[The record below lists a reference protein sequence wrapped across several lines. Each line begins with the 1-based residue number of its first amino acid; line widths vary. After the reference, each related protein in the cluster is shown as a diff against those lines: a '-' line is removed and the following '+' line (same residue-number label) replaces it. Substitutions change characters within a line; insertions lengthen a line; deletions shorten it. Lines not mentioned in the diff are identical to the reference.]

1 MRARTDFLDGM
12 RACAPLMLGMVPFAI
27 ITGVTAVNVGI
38 SPALAVVMSVIVFA
52 GAAQLAAIDLLG
64 QSAPI
69 VVVVFT
75 AIVVN
80 LRFMMYSA
88 SIAPYLSRYSAL
100 SKWFSAYVLTD
111 LAYALSV
118 TEFAE
123 TAPDERSRKW
133 FYLGTA
139 MMLWITWQLGTVVG
153 VLLGANVPAGLSLEF
168 AIPLTFMA
176 LLFPVLKGRP
186 TATTAL
192 VAGFFAVLADP
203 FPFNLGLVT
212 AAVTG
217 IVAGVVVE
225 HRAGNFPS
233 SREFD
238 DASGG
243 GDSA

>member
-1 MRARTDFLDGM
+1 MSARTDFVDGL

-38 SPALAVVMSVIVFA
+38 SPILAVAMSVVVFA
-52 GAAQLAAIDLLG
+52 GAAQLAAIDLIG

-75 AIVVN
+75 AIIVN

-88 SIAPYLSRYSAL
+88 SIAPYLSRYSTL

-123 TAPDERSRKW
+123 TTPDERSRKW

-139 MMLWITWQLGTVVG
+139 MMLWITWQVGTVVG

-186 TATTAL
+186 TAITAL
-192 VAGFFAVLADP
+192 VAGFFAVITDP
-203 FPFNLGLVT
+203 LPFNLGLVV
-212 AAVTG
+212 AAGIGILVGVT
-217 IVAGVVVE
+217 VE
-225 HRAGNFPS
+225 CLNGEFPS
-233 SREFD
+233 TQEFD
-238 DASGG
+238 DATDGG
-243 GDSA
+243 ESA